1 MGNGYMQ
8 LKRRN
13 VLLGLVGLSL
23 PLIASSCT
31 GSSTSSST
39 ADVSS
44 ESSSPE
50 ASSAAKAPEKIRIG
64 YQVYAG
70 SELLAKGLGL
80 AKETFPDSQ
89 VDYLRF
95 DAGRD
100 VNTALAAKGID
111 FGVLGSTAA
120 AVGISSGLAYNIVYL
135 YDLIGSAE
143 SLVVKSDIKTI
154 ADLKGKKIAVPFSS
168 TSHYSLLSLLKLE
181 GINQNELTVLD
192 MVPPDMLAAWQRG
205 DIDGG
210 YLWQPTLDK
219 MKNDGGTVLAT
230 SEDLAKRGYATFD
243 VAVVSSEFAQQYPDV
258 LKKYVEMLDQATQV
272 YKEKPQDAAKAL
284 AAELGVSADEALNL
298 AKQSI
303 WLDSSEQTDAKYLGT
318 SSQPGAIAKALKDT
332 ADFMVAQ
339 KAIPSAP
346 DQETYQKR
354 ILYP

>member
-1 MGNGYMQ
+1 MQ
-8 LKRRN
+8 LKRRT
-13 VLLGLVGLSL
+13 VLLGLAGLTL

-31 GSSTSSST
+31 SGTSGTSSST
-39 ADVSS
+39 SG
-44 ESSSPE
+44 
-50 ASSAAKAPEKIRIG
+50 SSASQTSTPQKIRIG

-89 VDYLRF
+89 VEYLRF

-100 VNTALAAKGID
+100 VNTALAAKGVD

-120 AVGISSGLAYNIVYL
+120 AVGISSGLSYDIVYL

-143 SLVVKSDIKTI
+143 SLVVKSDIQTI

-181 GINQNELTVLD
+181 GINQNEVKILD
-192 MVPPDMLAAWQRG
+192 MVPADMLAAWQRG

-219 MKNDGGTVLAT
+219 MKNDGGKILAT
-230 SEDLAKRGYATFD
+230 SADLAKRGYATFD
-243 VAVVSSEFAQQYPDV
+243 VAVVRSEFAQQHPDV
-258 LKKYVEMLDQATQV
+258 LKKYVGMLDQATKL

-284 AAELGVSADEALNL
+284 ATELGVSADEALNL

-303 WLDSSEQTDAKYLGT
+303 WLDSSEQTDAKYLGR
-318 SSQPGAIAKALKDT
+318 SGQPGAIAKALKDT

-339 KAIPSAP
+339 KAIPTAP

-354 ILYP
+354 ILYL

>member
-1 MGNGYMQ
+1 MQ
-8 LKRRN
+8 LKRRH
-13 VLLGLVGLSL
+13 VLFGLMGLVA
-23 PLIASSCT
+23 PLVASSCT
-31 GSSTSSST
+31 GGASSS
-39 ADVSS
+39 SS
-44 ESSSPE
+44 ESTVSDSSSPE
-50 ASSAAKAPEKIRIG
+50 AATPEKIRIG

-80 AKETFPDSQ
+80 AKEIFPNSQ
-89 VDYLRF
+89 VEYLRF

-100 VNTALAAKGID
+100 VNTALAAKGIE

-120 AVGISSGLAYNIVYL
+120 AVGISSNIPYNIVYL

-143 SLVVKSDIKTI
+143 ALVVRQDIKTI
-154 ADLKGKKIAVPFSS
+154 AEIKGKKIAVPFSS

-181 GINQNELTVLD
+181 EINQNELTILD

-219 MKNDGGTVLAT
+219 IKNDGGTILAT
-230 SEDLAKRGYATFD
+230 SEDLAKQGYATFD
-243 VAVVSSEFAQQYPDV
+243 VAVVRSEFAQQYPDV

-272 YKEKPQDAAKAL
+272 YRDNPQDAAKAL

-303 WLDSSEQTDAKYLGT
+303 WLDSTEQADAKYLGT

-332 ADFMVAQ
+332 ADFMVVQ

-354 ILYP
+354 VLYL

>member
-1 MGNGYMQ
+1 MQ

-31 GSSTSSST
+31 GGTSSTSSGST
-39 ADVSS
+39 ATEPAVSA
-44 ESSSPE
+44 ESATPG
-50 ASSAAKAPEKIRIG
+50 KIRVG

-80 AKETFPDSQ
+80 AKEIFPDSQ

-120 AVGISSGLAYNIVYL
+120 AVGVSSGLAYDIVYL

-143 SLVVKSDIKTI
+143 SLVVKSAIKTI

-210 YLWQPTLDK
+210 FLWQPTLDK
-219 MKNDGGTVLAT
+219 MKNDGGTILAT
-230 SEDLAKRGYATFD
+230 AADLAKRGHATFD
-243 VAVVSSEFAQQYPDV
+243 VAVVRSEFAQQYPGV
-258 LKKYVEMLDQATQV
+258 LKKYVAMLDQATQV
-272 YKEKPQDAAKAL
+272 YKEKPQDVAKVL

-303 WLDSSEQTDAKYLGT
+303 WLDSAEQADAKYLGT

-346 DQETYQKR
+346 DQEIYQKR
-354 ILYP
+354 ILYL

>member
-1 MGNGYMQ
+1 MQ

-13 VLLGLVGLSL
+13 VLFGLVGLSL

-31 GSSTSSST
+31 GGSSSTSALGGST
-39 ADVSS
+39 T
-44 ESSSPE
+44 PE
-50 ASSAAKAPEKIRIG
+50 RIRIG

-80 AKETFPDSQ
+80 AKEIFPSYRF
-89 VDYLRF
+89 DYLRF

-120 AVGISSGLAYNIVYL
+120 AVGISSGIPYDIVYL
-135 YDLIGSAE
+135 YDLIGAAE
-143 SLVVKSDIKTI
+143 ALVVKQAIKTI

-181 GINQNELTVLD
+181 GINQNELTILD
-192 MVPPDMLAAWQRG
+192 MLPADMFAAWQRG

-219 MKNDGGTVLAT
+219 MKNDGGTILAT
-230 SEDLAKRGYATFD
+230 SGDLAKRGYATFD
-243 VAVVSSEFAQQYPDV
+243 VSVVRSEFAQQYPHV
-258 LKKYVEMLDQATQV
+258 LKQYVKMLSQATKV
-272 YKEKPQDAAKAL
+272 YREQPQEAAKAL
-284 AAELGVSADEALNL
+284 ASELGVSPDEALGL

-303 WLDSSEQTDAKYLGT
+303 WLDSSEQADAKYLGT
-318 SSQPGAIAKALKDT
+318 SSQPGELAKALKDT
-332 ADFMVAQ
+332 ADFMVSQ
-339 KAIPSAP
+339 KAISSAP
-346 DQETYQKR
+346 DRDTYQKR
-354 ILYP
+354 ILYI